1 MTEPFLMRL
10 YQFDSLSDVWS
21 ARRDNDYSARAMWQT
36 GTGNEPPGSVH
47 QRLQLRHVRHA
58 EERRKPDSGRENTV
72 TAYYCITQHNC
83 GWWVTPILGL
93 PNSRTSTLPSLTVA
107 VIKTQIRYL
116 LGLSSGSV
124 ASLLLLL

>member
-1 MTEPFLMRL
+1 MSPQEVYITDCSF
-10 YQFDSLSDVWS
+10 
-21 ARRDNDYSARAMWQT
+21 
-36 GTGNEPPGSVH
+36 GTYDTPKKGESPTAV
-47 QRLQLRHVRHA
+47 
-58 EERRKPDSGRENTV
+58 ERKNTV
-72 TAYYCITQHNC
+72 TAHYCITQHHC
-83 GWWVTPILGL
+83 GWWVTAILGL